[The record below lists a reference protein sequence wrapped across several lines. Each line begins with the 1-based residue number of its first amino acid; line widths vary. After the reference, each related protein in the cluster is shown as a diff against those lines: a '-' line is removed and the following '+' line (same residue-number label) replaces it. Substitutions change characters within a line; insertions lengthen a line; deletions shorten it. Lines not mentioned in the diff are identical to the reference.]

1 MKFLNTDFILND
13 KRHGWID
20 YDRGI
25 SIILVTYRH
34 CFESL
39 KNAGIDLSNHPWLEY
54 INVFF
59 FGFRMPLFFIAS
71 GIFISGSISVKGI
84 SPYLSNRIKTILYPM
99 IVWGFI
105 QISLQLVFSGYTNSK
120 GDVGWNTYLELF
132 TNPRS
137 TGQFWYLHALFL
149 VGVVYAILKVFLEID
164 YKTQLV
170 IGAVLYTLCAIDN
183 HYAFS
188 FQAKLGFINDFLK
201 YYLFFAIGDAI
212 SNRIFQEK
220 TAALFSS
227 YKLILPLLLSFVT
240 IQYFFTEINMKEG
253 NNYFVENQM
262 PMFFLLVALVGC
274 ALSLSVSF
282 SLKKRNSMR
291 FLRVVGYNS
300 VHIYCMQI
308 IVMSVSR
315 QILMKLVH
323 IENPTILALLV
334 LSTGII
340 VPIIIYQICLRMN
353 LWWLFTLKRPDEE
366 LKYIR
371 AEKSL

>member
-1 MKFLNTDFILND
+1 MKFLNTQFILSD

-39 KNAGIDLSNHPWLEY
+39 QNAGLDLSSHPWLEY
-54 INVFF
+54 FNVFF

-99 IVWGFI
+99 VVWGFI
-105 QISLQLVFSGYTNSK
+105 QISLQLVFSNYTNSK
-120 GDVGWNTYLELF
+120 GEVGWHTYLELF

-149 VGVVYAILKVFLEID
+149 VGVIYAALKVFLKID
-164 YKTQLV
+164 YKAQLF
-170 IGAVLYTLCAIDN
+170 IGSMFYILCAIDN

-188 FQAKLGFINDFLK
+188 YDLKLGFINDFLK

-212 SNRIFQEK
+212 SHWIMQEK
-220 TAALFSS
+220 TAILFSS
-227 YKLILPLLLSFVT
+227 KKLIIPLILSFLT

-262 PMFFLLVALVGC
+262 PLFFLLVALVGC
-274 ALSLSVSF
+274 ALSLAVSF
-282 SLKKRNSMR
+282 SLKKRNSMK

-308 IVMSVSR
+308 IVMSASR
-315 QILMKLVH
+315 QIFMKLMH
-323 IENPTILALLV
+323 ISNPTILSIMV
-334 LSTGII
+334 LGTGII
-340 VPIIIYQICLRMN
+340 IPILIYQLGLRMN

-366 LKYIR
+366 IKLIS
-371 AEKSL
+371 EK

>member
-1 MKFLNTDFILND
+1 MKFLNTDFILSD

-20 YDRGI
+20 YDRGL

-39 KNAGIDLSNHPWLEY
+39 QNAGLDLSGHPWLEY
-54 INVFF
+54 FNVFF

-71 GIFISGSISVKGI
+71 GIFISGSISVKGF

-99 IVWGFI
+99 VVWGFI
-105 QISLQLVFSGYTNSK
+105 QISLQLVFSGYTNSE

-149 VGVVYAILKVFLEID
+149 VGVIYAILKVFLNIG
-164 YKTQLV
+164 YKTQLI
-170 IGAVLYTLCAIDN
+170 IGAALYILCAIDN
-183 HYAFS
+183 HSAFS
-188 FQAKLGFINDFLK
+188 YEANLGFINDFLK

-212 SNRIFQEK
+212 SNRILQEK
-220 TAALFSS
+220 TADLFSS
-227 YKLILPLLLSFVT
+227 YKLIIPLVLSFIT

-253 NNYFVENQM
+253 NNYFVENKM
-262 PMFFLLVALVGC
+262 PLFFLLVALVGC
-274 ALSLSVSF
+274 SLSLSVSF

-291 FLRVVGYNS
+291 FLRVIGYNS
-300 VHIYCMQI
+300 IQIYCMQI

-323 IENPTILALLV
+323 IENPTILSLLV

-340 VPIIIYQICLRMN
+340 VPVIIYQICLRMN

-366 LKYIR
+366 IKYIR
-371 AEKSL
+371 AKKSL

>member
-1 MKFLNTDFILND
+1 MKFLNTDFILSD

-39 KNAGIDLSNHPWLEY
+39 QNAGLDLSNHPWLEY
-54 INVFF
+54 FNVFF

-105 QISLQLVFSGYTNSK
+105 QISLQLVFSSYTNSK

-149 VGVVYAILKVFLEID
+149 VGVVYAILKVFLNIG
-164 YKTQLV
+164 YKTQLI
-170 IGAVLYTLCAIDN
+170 IGAALYTLCAIDN

-188 FQAKLGFINDFLK
+188 YQAKLGFINDFLK
-201 YYLFFAIGDAI
+201 YYLFFAIGDAV
-212 SNRIFQEK
+212 SNKIFQEK
-220 TAALFSS
+220 TAAVFSS
-227 YKLILPLLLSFVT
+227 YKLIIPLLLSFVT
-240 IQYFFTEINMKEG
+240 IQYFFTEINMRVG

-262 PMFFLLVALVGC
+262 PLFFLLVALVGC

-291 FLRVVGYNS
+291 FLRVIGYNS

-315 QILMKLVH
+315 QLLMKLAH

-334 LSTGII
+334 LSTGIM
-340 VPIIIYQICLRMN
+340 VPIFIYQICLRMN

-366 LKYIR
+366 IKHIR